1 MRCDDYRAARLAG
14 ADTEEMAEH
23 IAACADC
30 RSLTPLLDD
39 AGRALQDPAQWEDP
53 PGDLEARIVADITA
67 IAGTQRPAPAPSTPS
82 RIRWAWLGAA
92 AIVVALA
99 VAGGLRLRSAPDWTI
114 EVAGTELAPSA
125 VAIVDGW
132 NTDAGTKMRV
142 RTTGLDPAPDGFVYE
157 MWLSKDEIHIS
168 GGTFTQPNDV
178 ELLIGVTRA
187 DYPRIWITLEA
198 IDEDESPSPA
208 TVLDTVREG

>member
-1 MRCDDYRAARLAG
+1 
-14 ADTEEMAEH
+14 
-23 IAACADC
+23 
-30 RSLTPLLDD
+30 
-39 AGRALQDPAQWEDP
+39 
-53 PGDLEARIVADITA
+53 
-67 IAGTQRPAPAPSTPS
+67 
-82 RIRWAWLGAA
+82 
-92 AIVVALA
+92 
-99 VAGGLRLRSAPDWTI
+99 
-114 EVAGTELAPSA
+114 
-125 VAIVDGW
+125 
-132 NTDAGTKMRV
+132 MRV